1 MAIDVTSPAFAED
14 EMIPERYAKEG
25 DDVFPALEWSG
36 VPDDAR
42 ELAVLLEDPDAPG
55 GRFTHWEVAG
65 INPSVRRLDTGELPD
80 GAVQGRND
88 FGDLGL
94 RRSASARKRPAAPVR
109 VQGHRPRRAVRRG
122 ARCRRPG
129 VSRRDRAEDHRPRR
143 TGRPLRALTPPRAGA
158 MFAATEMRQH
168 PPKRLRL
175 LART

>member
-88 FGDLGL
+88 FGDLGYGG
-94 RRSASARKRPAAPVR
+94 P
-109 VQGHRPRRAVRRG
+109 
-122 ARCRRPG
+122 
-129 VSRRDRAEDHRPRR
+129 
-143 TGRPLRALTPPRAGA
+143 
-158 MFAATEMRQH
+158 H
-168 PPKRLRL
+168 PPESDPPHRYVFKVIALGEPSGVEPGADAPAFHAAIEPKTIAHGELVGRFGR
-175 LART
+175 